1 MMTDFEK
8 AKQIQNIYDDAI
20 KKLDALEGEKKEVT
34 AQYIKELEAQKV
46 DAIRASIELL
56 FDKKE

>member
-8 AKQIQNIYDDAI
+8 AKQIQNIYDEAI
-20 KKLDALEGEKKEVT
+20 KKLDALEGEKKQIT
-34 AQYIKELEAQKV
+34 KKYIEELEAQKI

>member
-8 AKQIQNIYDDAI
+8 AKQIQKIYDEAI
-20 KKLDALEGEKKEVT
+20 KKLDALEGEKKQIT

-46 DAIRASIELL
+46 DAIRASLELS
-56 FDKKE
+56 FNKE